1 MDFNRTTS
9 FINQVPIT
17 KYQVKKENVNGKE
30 PSGSFFHLDMSQKFR
45 ILKSI
50 QIHTEHNM
58 NIRKFKEILDE
69 VQKEHQEA
77 DSLHRDSK
85 VLLVDG
91 MNLFIRCFSAIPTL
105 NDDGQHIGGLVGF
118 LKSLAATIRMVNPTR
133 VVVVFDGK
141 GGSLRRKKVY
151 SNYKE
156 QRAMKSRLNRVV
168 GFEDIVDEQQ
178 SMKWQISR
186 VYQYLQQLPISTI
199 MIDHIEADDVIAYL
213 SSYFQE
219 KVYILSND
227 RDFLQL
233 VSERVNIYVP
243 TKKKM
248 YNPQNLLEEYGIWS
262 ENFAIYKAML
272 GDKSDNIQGIKG
284 MGDKTILKNFPQLGE
299 PTKID
304 LEDFVESCKLYE
316 GKSKAMN
323 SLKENIDSFE
333 TNYQIMQLE
342 DVDIP
347 SSTKSTIRG
356 LVDGEIDGM
365 SKINLDKMCLEDKLR
380 SSFPNWD
387 EWLQTNFK
395 SLDGYKDKNATR

>member
-1 MDFNRTTS
+1 MMLR
-9 FINQVPIT
+9 
-17 KYQVKKENVNGKE
+17 KYKELLAEVEQEHKE
-30 PSGSFFHLDMSQKFR
+30 S
-45 ILKSI
+45 
-50 QIHTEHNM
+50 EN
-58 NIRKFKEILDE
+58 
-69 VQKEHQEA
+69 
-77 DSLHRDSK
+77 LHRDSR
-85 VLLVDG
+85 VLIVDS
-91 MNLFIRCFSAIPTL
+91 MNLFIRCFSVIPTL
-105 NDDGQHIGGLVGF
+105 NEDGNHVGVLVGF
-118 LKSLAATIRMVNPTR
+118 LKTNTTTHSMKNPTR
-133 VVVVFDGK
+133 VIVVFDGK
-141 GGSLRRKKVY
+141 GGSLRRKKLY

-219 KVYILSND
+219 KVCILSND

-233 VSERVNIYVP
+233 VSDKVNVYVP

-248 YNPQNLLEEYGIWS
+248 YTPQNLLEEYGIWS
-262 ENFAIYKAML
+262 ENFAIFKALL
-272 GDKSDNIQGIKG
+272 GDKSDNIAGIKG

-323 SLKENIDSFE
+323 SLKENIDSFQ

-347 SSTKSTIRG
+347 SSTKSTIRH
-356 LVDGEIDGM
+356 LVDGNIDGM

-395 SLDGYKDKNATR
+395 SLDGYREKTK

>member
-1 MDFNRTTS
+1 MR
-9 FINQVPIT
+9 
-17 KYQVKKENVNGKE
+17 KYRELLAEVEREHKESEN
-30 PSGSFFHLDMSQKFR
+30 
-45 ILKSI
+45 
-50 QIHTEHNM
+50 
-58 NIRKFKEILDE
+58 
-69 VQKEHQEA
+69 
-77 DSLHRDSK
+77 LHRDSR
-85 VLLVDG
+85 VILIDG
-91 MNLFIRCFSAIPTL
+91 LNLFIRNFASNPTL
-105 NDDGQHIGGLVGF
+105 NEDGDHIGGLVGF
-118 LKSLAATIRMVNPTR
+118 LKSLGATIRMVNPTR
-133 VVVVFDGK
+133 VIVVFDGK
-141 GGSLRRKKVY
+141 GGSLRRKKLY
-151 SNYKE
+151 PNYKE

-168 GFEDIVDEQQ
+168 GFEDIVDESQ

-233 VSERVNIYVP
+233 VSDKVNVYVP

-356 LVDGEIDGM
+356 LVDGVHSQIGM
-365 SKINLDKMCLEDKLR
+365 NGSKLI
-380 SSFPNWD
+380 SSH
-387 EWLQTNFK
+387 
-395 SLDGYKDKNATR
+395 

>member
-1 MDFNRTTS
+1 MR
-9 FINQVPIT
+9 
-17 KYQVKKENVNGKE
+17 KYKELLAEVEQEHKE
-30 PSGSFFHLDMSQKFR
+30 S
-45 ILKSI
+45 
-50 QIHTEHNM
+50 EN
-58 NIRKFKEILDE
+58 
-69 VQKEHQEA
+69 
-77 DSLHRDSK
+77 LHRDSR
-85 VLLVDG
+85 VLIVDS
-91 MNLFIRCFSAIPTL
+91 MNLFIRCFSVIPTL
-105 NDDGQHIGGLVGF
+105 NEDGAHVGGLVGF

-133 VVVVFDGK
+133 VVMVFDGK
-141 GGSLRRKKVY
+141 GGSLRRKKLY
-151 SNYKE
+151 PNYKE

-168 GFEDIVDEQQ
+168 GFEDIVDESQ

-186 VYQYLQQLPISTI
+186 VYQYLQQLPLTTV
-199 MIDHIEADDVIAYL
+199 MLDHIEADDVIAYL

-233 VSERVNIYVP
+233 VSDKVNIYVP

-262 ENFAIYKAML
+262 ENFAIFKALL
-272 GDKSDNIQGIKG
+272 GDKSDNIAGIKG

-323 SLKENIDSFE
+323 SLKENIDSFQ
-333 TNYQIMQLE
+333 TNYQIMQLH

-356 LVDGEIDGM
+356 LVGGEIEPM
-365 SKINLDKMCLEDKLR
+365 NKIELNTMCLHDKLR
-380 SSFPNWD
+380 SSFSDWD
-387 EWLQTNFK
+387 EWIRTNFS
-395 SLDGYKDKNATR
+395 SLEGWRDKTLNDTYM

>member
-1 MDFNRTTS
+1 MLR
-9 FINQVPIT
+9 
-17 KYQVKKENVNGKE
+17 KYKELLNEVE
-30 PSGSFFHLDMSQKFR
+30 Q
-45 ILKSI
+45 
-50 QIHTEHNM
+50 EH
-58 NIRKFKEILDE
+58 KD
-69 VQKEHQEA
+69 A
-77 DSLHRDSK
+77 DKLHRDSR
-85 VLLVDG
+85 VLIVDG
-91 MNLFIRCFSAIPTL
+91 LNLFIRCFSAIPTL
-105 NDDGQHIGGLVGF
+105 DEDGSHIGGLVGF
-118 LKSLAATIRMVNPTR
+118 LKSLGATIRMVKPTR

-186 VYQYLQQLPISTI
+186 VYQYLQQLPITTI

-213 SSYFQE
+213 SSYFGE

-233 VSERVNIYVP
+233 VSDRVNVYVP

-262 ENFAIYKAML
+262 QNFAIYKALL
-272 GDKSDNIQGIKG
+272 GDKSDNIQGITG
-284 MGDKTILKNFPQLGE
+284 MGDKTILKQFPQLGE

-304 LEDFVESCKLYE
+304 LEDFIESCKLYD

-323 SLKENIDSFE
+323 SLKENIDSFQ

-356 LVDGEIDGM
+356 LVDGEIEPM
-365 SKINLDKMCLEDKLR
+365 NKIELNTMCLHDKLR
-380 SSFPNWD
+380 SSFSDWD
-387 EWLQTNFK
+387 EWIRTNFS
-395 SLDGYKDKNATR
+395 SLEGWREKTK

>member
-1 MDFNRTTS
+1 MMLR
-9 FINQVPIT
+9 
-17 KYQVKKENVNGKE
+17 KYKELLAEVEQEHKE
-30 PSGSFFHLDMSQKFR
+30 S
-45 ILKSI
+45 
-50 QIHTEHNM
+50 EN
-58 NIRKFKEILDE
+58 
-69 VQKEHQEA
+69 
-77 DSLHRDSK
+77 LHRDSR
-85 VLLVDG
+85 VLIVDS
-91 MNLFIRCFSAIPTL
+91 MNLFIRCFSVIPTL
-105 NDDGQHIGGLVGF
+105 NEDGDHVGGLVGF

-133 VVVVFDGK
+133 VVMVFDGK
-141 GGSLRRKKVY
+141 GGSLRRKKLY
-151 SNYKE
+151 PNYKE

-168 GFEDIVDEQQ
+168 GFEDIVDESQ

-186 VYQYLQQLPISTI
+186 VYQYLQQLPLTTV
-199 MIDHIEADDVIAYL
+199 MLDHIEADDVIAYL

-219 KVYILSND
+219 KVCILSND

-233 VSERVNIYVP
+233 VSDKVNVYVP

-262 ENFAIYKAML
+262 ENFAIFKALL
-272 GDKSDNIQGIKG
+272 GDKSDNIAGIKG

-323 SLKENIDSFE
+323 SLKENIDSFQ
-333 TNYQIMQLE
+333 TNYQIMQLH

-356 LVDGEIDGM
+356 LVDGEIEPM
-365 SKINLDKMCLEDKLR
+365 NKIELNTMCLHDKLR
-380 SSFPNWD
+380 SSFSDWD
-387 EWLQTNFK
+387 EWIRTNFS
-395 SLDGYKDKNATR
+395 SLEGWRDKISD

>member
-1 MDFNRTTS
+1 MTS
-9 FINQVPIT
+9 
-17 KYQVKKENVNGKE
+17 K
-30 PSGSFFHLDMSQKFR
+30 
-45 ILKSI
+45 
-50 QIHTEHNM
+50 
-58 NIRKFKEILDE
+58 KFKQIFEE
-69 VQKEHQEA
+69 VQREHQE
-77 DSLHRDSK
+77 SENLHRDSR

-91 MNLFIRCFSAIPTL
+91 LNLFIRCFSAIPTL
-105 NDDGQHIGGLVGF
+105 NDDGNHIGGLSGF
-118 LKSLAATIRMVNPTR
+118 LKSLAATIRMVKPTR

-186 VYQYLQQLPISTI
+186 VYQYLQQLPITTI

-213 SSYFQE
+213 SSYFRD

-233 VSERVNIYVP
+233 TSERVNVYVP

-262 ENFAIYKAML
+262 ENFAIYKALL
-272 GDKSDNIQGIKG
+272 GDKSDNIAGIRG
-284 MGDKTILKNFPQLGE
+284 MGDKTILKHFPQLGE
-299 PTKID
+299 PTKIQ
-304 LEDFVESCKLYE
+304 LEDFIESCKLYD
-316 GKSKAMN
+316 GKSKAIN
-323 SLKENIDSFE
+323 ELKNNISSFQ

-342 DVDIP
+342 DVDVP

-365 SKINLDKMCLEDKLR
+365 SKINLDRMCLEDKLR

-387 EWLQTNFK
+387 EWLQGNFK
-395 SLDGYKDKNATR
+395 SLDGYREKTKL

>member
-1 MDFNRTTS
+1 
-9 FINQVPIT
+9 
-17 KYQVKKENVNGKE
+17 
-30 PSGSFFHLDMSQKFR
+30 
-45 ILKSI
+45 
-50 QIHTEHNM
+50 M

-77 DSLHRDSK
+77 GSLHRDSK

-233 VSERVNIYVP
+233 VSDKVNVYVP

>member
-1 MDFNRTTS
+1 MTS
-9 FINQVPIT
+9 
-17 KYQVKKENVNGKE
+17 
-30 PSGSFFHLDMSQKFR
+30 
-45 ILKSI
+45 
-50 QIHTEHNM
+50 
-58 NIRKFKEILDE
+58 RKFKEIFDE

-77 DSLHRDSK
+77 GTLHRDSK

-118 LKSLAATIRMVNPTR
+118 LKSLAATIRMVRPTR

-199 MIDHIEADDVIAYL
+199 MLDHIEADDVIAYL

-219 KVYILSND
+219 KVCILSND

-262 ENFAIYKAML
+262 ENFAIFKAL
-272 GDKSDNIQGIKG
+272 
-284 MGDKTILKNFPQLGE
+284 LGE
-299 PTKID
+299 YRRYQRNGRQN
-304 LEDFVESCKLYE
+304 DFEKL
-316 GKSKAMN
+316 
-323 SLKENIDSFE
+323 
-333 TNYQIMQLE
+333 
-342 DVDIP
+342 P
-347 SSTKSTIRG
+347 TIR
-356 LVDGEIDGM
+356 
-365 SKINLDKMCLEDKLR
+365 
-380 SSFPNWD
+380 
-387 EWLQTNFK
+387 
-395 SLDGYKDKNATR
+395 

>member
-1 MDFNRTTS
+1 MTS
-9 FINQVPIT
+9 
-17 KYQVKKENVNGKE
+17 K
-30 PSGSFFHLDMSQKFR
+30 
-45 ILKSI
+45 
-50 QIHTEHNM
+50 
-58 NIRKFKEILDE
+58 KFKQIFEE
-69 VQKEHQEA
+69 VQREHQE
-77 DSLHRDSK
+77 SENLHRDSR

-91 MNLFIRCFSAIPTL
+91 LNLFIRCFSAIPTL
-105 NDDGQHIGGLVGF
+105 NDDGNHIGGLSGF
-118 LKSLAATIRMVNPTR
+118 LKSLAATIRMVKPTR

-186 VYQYLQQLPISTI
+186 VYQYLQQLPITTI
-199 MIDHIEADDVIAYL
+199 MLDHIEADDVIAYL
-213 SSYFQE
+213 SSYFRD

-233 VSERVNIYVP
+233 TSDKVNIYIP
-243 TKKKM
+243 TQKKM
-248 YNPQNLLEEYGIWS
+248 FNPQNLLEQYGIWS
-262 ENFAIYKAML
+262 ENFAIYKALL
-272 GDKSDNIQGIKG
+272 GDKSDNIAGIKG
-284 MGDKTILKNFPQLGE
+284 MGDKTILKHFPELGE
-299 PTKID
+299 QRKLD
-304 LEDFVESCKLYE
+304 LDEFIQAVTNYD
-316 GKSKAMN
+316 GKSKSMN
-323 SLKENIDSFE
+323 SLKENIDVFR
-333 TNYQIMQLE
+333 TNYQIMQLH

-365 SKINLDKMCLEDKLR
+365 SKINLDRMCLEDKLR

-395 SLDGYKDKNATR
+395 SLDGYREKNATR

>member
-1 MDFNRTTS
+1 MTS
-9 FINQVPIT
+9 
-17 KYQVKKENVNGKE
+17 
-30 PSGSFFHLDMSQKFR
+30 
-45 ILKSI
+45 
-50 QIHTEHNM
+50 
-58 NIRKFKEILDE
+58 RKFKEIFDE

-77 DSLHRDSK
+77 GTLHRDSK

-118 LKSLAATIRMVNPTR
+118 LKSLAATIRMVRPTR

-213 SSYFQE
+213 SSYFGE
-219 KVYILSND
+219 KVCILSND

-233 VSERVNIYVP
+233 VSERVNIYIP
-243 TKKKM
+243 TQKKM
-248 YNPQNLLEEYGIWS
+248 FNPQNLLEQYGIWT
-262 ENFAIYKAML
+262 ENFAIYKALL

-284 MGDKTILKNFPQLGE
+284 MGDKTIIKHFPELGE
-299 PTKID
+299 QRKLD
-304 LEDFVESCKLYE
+304 LDEFIQTAVNYD
-316 GKSKAMN
+316 GKSKSMN
-323 SLKENIDSFE
+323 SLKENIDSFK
-333 TNYQIMQLE
+333 TNYQIMQLH

-356 LVDGEIDGM
+356 LVDGEIEPM
-365 SKINLDKMCLEDKLR
+365 NKIELNTMCLHDKLR
-380 SSFPNWD
+380 SSFSDWD
-387 EWLQTNFK
+387 EWVRTNFS
-395 SLDGYKDKNATR
+395 SLDGWRDKIHQ

>member
-1 MDFNRTTS
+1 MLA
-9 FINQVPIT
+9 
-17 KYQVKKENVNGKE
+17 KYKQLLKEVE
-30 PSGSFFHLDMSQKFR
+30 E
-45 ILKSI
+45 
-50 QIHTEHNM
+50 EH
-58 NIRKFKEILDE
+58 DS
-69 VQKEHQEA
+69 A
-77 DSLHRDSK
+77 DTLHRDSR
-85 VLLVDG
+85 VLLIDA
-91 MNLFIRCFSAIPTL
+91 MNLFIRTFSATPTL
-105 NDDGQHIGGLVGF
+105 NDDGSHIGGMVGF
-118 LKSLAATIRMVNPTR
+118 LKSLGATIRMTKPTR

-156 QRAMKSRLNRVV
+156 RRAIKSKLNRVV
-168 GFEDIVDEQQ
+168 GFEDITDEQE
-178 SMKWQISR
+178 SMKWQMMR
-186 VYQYLQQLPISTI
+186 LYQYLQHLPLTTI
-199 MIDHIEADDVIAYL
+199 IIDHIEADDVIAYL
-213 SSYFQE
+213 SSYFKE
-219 KVYILSND
+219 KVFILSND

-233 VSERVNIYVP
+233 VSDRVNVYVP

-248 YNPQNLLEEYGIWS
+248 YNPENLLEEYGIWS
-262 ENFAIYKAML
+262 QNFAIYKALL
-272 GDKSDNIQGIKG
+272 GDNSDNIQGIRG

-304 LEDFVESCKLYE
+304 LEDFIESCKLYD

-323 SLKENIDSFE
+323 SLKENIDSFQ

-347 SSTKSTIRG
+347 SSTKSTIRN
-356 LVDGEIDGM
+356 LVDGEICGM

-395 SLDGYKDKNATR
+395 GLDGYKEKTK

>member
-1 MDFNRTTS
+1 MLR
-9 FINQVPIT
+9 
-17 KYQVKKENVNGKE
+17 KYKELLAEVEQEHKE
-30 PSGSFFHLDMSQKFR
+30 S
-45 ILKSI
+45 
-50 QIHTEHNM
+50 EN
-58 NIRKFKEILDE
+58 
-69 VQKEHQEA
+69 
-77 DSLHRDSK
+77 LHRDSR
-85 VLLVDG
+85 VLIVDS
-91 MNLFIRCFSAIPTL
+91 MNLFIRCFSVIPTL
-105 NDDGQHIGGLVGF
+105 NEDGDHVGGLVGF

-133 VVVVFDGK
+133 VVMVFDGK
-141 GGSLRRKKVY
+141 GGSLRRKKLY
-151 SNYKE
+151 PNYKE

-168 GFEDIVDEQQ
+168 GFEDIVDESQ

-186 VYQYLQQLPISTI
+186 VYQYLQQLPLTTV
-199 MIDHIEADDVIAYL
+199 MLDHIEADDVIAYL

-219 KVYILSND
+219 KVCILSND

-233 VSERVNIYVP
+233 VSDKVNVYVP

-262 ENFAIYKAML
+262 ENFAIFKALL
-272 GDKSDNIQGIKG
+272 GDKSDNIAGIKG

-323 SLKENIDSFE
+323 SLKENIDSFQ
-333 TNYQIMQLE
+333 TNYQIMQPH

-356 LVDGEIDGM
+356 LVDGEIEPM
-365 SKINLDKMCLEDKLR
+365 NKIELNTMCLHDKLR
-380 SSFPNWD
+380 SSFSDWD
-387 EWLQTNFK
+387 EWIRTNFS
-395 SLDGYKDKNATR
+395 SLEGWRDKISD

>member
-1 MDFNRTTS
+1 MTS
-9 FINQVPIT
+9 
-17 KYQVKKENVNGKE
+17 
-30 PSGSFFHLDMSQKFR
+30 
-45 ILKSI
+45 
-50 QIHTEHNM
+50 
-58 NIRKFKEILDE
+58 RKFKEIFDE

-77 DSLHRDSK
+77 GTLHRDSK

-118 LKSLAATIRMVNPTR
+118 LKSLAATIRMVRPTR

-219 KVYILSND
+219 KVCILSND

-262 ENFAIYKAML
+262 ENFAIFKALL
-272 GDKSDNIQGIKG
+272 GDKSDNIAGIRG
-284 MGDKTILKNFPQLGE
+284 MGDKTILKHFPQLGE

-323 SLKENIDSFE
+323 SLKENIDSFQ

-356 LVDGEIDGM
+356 LVDGEIEPM
-365 SKINLDKMCLEDKLR
+365 NKIELNTMCLHDKLR
-380 SSFPNWD
+380 SSFSDWD
-387 EWLQTNFK
+387 EWIRTNFS
-395 SLDGYKDKNATR
+395 SLEGWREKTK

>member
-1 MDFNRTTS
+1 M
-9 FINQVPIT
+9 
-17 KYQVKKENVNGKE
+17 
-30 PSGSFFHLDMSQKFR
+30 M
-45 ILKSI
+45 
-50 QIHTEHNM
+50 
-58 NIRKFKEILDE
+58 IRKYKELFDE
-69 VQKEHQEA
+69 IQKEHKEA
-77 DSLHRDSK
+77 DTLNRDSK
-85 VLLVDG
+85 VLIVDG
-91 MNLFIRCFSAIPTL
+91 MNLFIRTFSAIPTL

-118 LKSLAATIRMVNPTR
+118 LKSLAATIRMVKPTR
-133 VVVVFDGK
+133 VIVVFDGK

-156 QRAMKSRLNRVV
+156 RRAMTSRLNRVV

-186 VYQYLQQLPISTI
+186 VYQYLQHLPITTI

-213 SSYFQE
+213 ASYFGE

-233 VSERVNIYVP
+233 VSDRVNVYVP

-248 YNPQNLLEEYGIWS
+248 YTPENLLEECGIWS
-262 ENFAIYKAML
+262 ENFAIYKALL
-272 GDKSDNIQGIKG
+272 GDKSDNITGIRG
-284 MGDKTILKNFPQLGE
+284 MGDKSILKHFPQLGE
-299 PTKID
+299 QTKIN
-304 LEDFVESCKLYE
+304 LEDFVESCKLYD

-323 SLKENIDSFE
+323 SLKENIDSFQ

-356 LVDGEIDGM
+356 LAGGEISGM
-365 SKINLDKMCLEDKLR
+365 SKIHLDKMCLEDKLR
-380 SSFPNWD
+380 SSFPNWED
-387 EWLQTNFK
+387 WIQTNFK
-395 SLDGYKDKNATR
+395 GLDGYREKTK

>member
-1 MDFNRTTS
+1 MMR
-9 FINQVPIT
+9 
-17 KYQVKKENVNGKE
+17 KYKELLAEVEQEHKE
-30 PSGSFFHLDMSQKFR
+30 S
-45 ILKSI
+45 
-50 QIHTEHNM
+50 EN
-58 NIRKFKEILDE
+58 
-69 VQKEHQEA
+69 
-77 DSLHRDSK
+77 LHRDSR
-85 VLLVDG
+85 VLIVDS
-91 MNLFIRCFSAIPTL
+91 MNLFIRCFSVIPTL
-105 NDDGQHIGGLVGF
+105 NEDGAHVGGLVGF
-118 LKSLAATIRMVNPTR
+118 LKSLAATIRMVKPTR

-186 VYQYLQQLPISTI
+186 VYQYLQQLPITTI
-199 MIDHIEADDVIAYL
+199 MLDHIEADDVIAYL
-213 SSYFQE
+213 SSYFKE

-233 VSERVNIYVP
+233 VSDRVNVYVP

-248 YNPQNLLEEYGIWS
+248 YNPQNLSEEYGIS
-262 ENFAIYKAML
+262 PQNFAIYKALL

-284 MGDKTILKNFPQLGE
+284 MGDKTILKQFPQLGE
-299 PTKID
+299 PTKIN

-323 SLKENIDSFE
+323 SLKENIDSFK
-333 TNYQIMQLE
+333 TNYQIMQLH

-356 LVDGEIDGM
+356 LVDGTIESM
-365 SKINLDKMCLEDKLR
+365 SKINLDRMCLEDKLR

-395 SLDGYKDKNATR
+395 SLDGYREKTK